1 MIFLCPNGI
10 LTATLVYILV
20 LQHEPTMMRLLGALG
35 HSTGSSLAM
44 LLGDSAGAGT
54 ATELGD
60 PASIPDAT
68 FQLLTTLTKKAS
80 NRTLV
85 LNPLYQYLSSC
96 KNHYLT
102 NLRVKVGAV
111 LNIHISCTFQR
122 LDKENWIVN
131 WASCNY
137 LNLFSGI
144 S

>member
-1 MIFLCPNGI
+1 
-10 LTATLVYILV
+10 
-20 LQHEPTMMRLLGALG
+20 MMRLLGALG

-44 LLGDSAGAGT
+44 LLGDGAGAGA

-96 KNHYLT
+96 KNRLT
-102 NLRVKVGAV
+102 V
-111 LNIHISCTFQR
+111 ITST
-122 LDKENWIVN
+122 
-131 WASCNY
+131 
-137 LNLFSGI
+137 
-144 S
+144 